1 MWGWVITAIVG
12 LALIEHLVSLFDD
25 IGEDVVVFQNEEE
38 LQAMCMGGLRHEGK
52 QYD

>member
-12 LALIEHLVSLFDD
+12 LALTEYIVSLFDD
-25 IGEDVVVFQNEEE
+25 IGKDVVVFENDEE
-38 LQAMCMGGLRHEGK
+38 LQAMCMGGLRYEGK